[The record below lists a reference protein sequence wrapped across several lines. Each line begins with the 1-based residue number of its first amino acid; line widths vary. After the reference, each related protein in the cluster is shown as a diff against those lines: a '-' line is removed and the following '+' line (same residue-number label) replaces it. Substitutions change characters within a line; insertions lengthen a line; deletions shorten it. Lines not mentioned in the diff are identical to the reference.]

1 MVWWLFTKVWQEV
14 MDQSLNFRNVV
25 RHVALHCIAHGH
37 NIFFFSSTHKISLGC
52 GASILVLCESN
63 KISAIIPSQVQDALQ
78 LSAVGFHQL
87 QYMCANY
94 WITFI
99 LSRAEGIDGSLFFPL
114 SFADSFLDFTYF
126 LVMLLPGEQLPD
138 SLKSI

>member
-25 RHVALHCIAHGH
+25 RHVVLHCIAHGH

-52 GASILVLCESN
+52 GASILVLCECN

-99 LSRAEGIDGSLFFPL
+99 LSRAEGIDGSLFSPL
-114 SFADSFLDFTYF
+114 W
-126 LVMLLPGEQLPD
+126 LLIHSWISHISWSCCCQANN
-138 SLKSI
+138 SQIH

>member
-1 MVWWLFTKVWQEV
+1 MVVIYK
-14 MDQSLNFRNVV
+14 SLARSDGPVFEFQKCGEACSA
-25 RHVALHCIAHGH
+25 ALHCTGH
-37 NIFFFSSTHKISLGC
+37 NIFFFISTHKISLGC
-52 GASILVLCESN
+52 GASILVFCESN

-78 LSAVGFHQL
+78 LSAVGFYQL

-126 LVMLLPGEQLPD
+126 LIMLLPSEQLPD
-138 SLKSI
+138 SLRTI